1 MGSNIDAM
9 KLRSSM
15 TLFTMAAPEEDIF
28 MEVLNTFFAGEQCL
42 KTIRLLG
49 IG

>member
-1 MGSNIDAM
+1 M

-42 KTIRLLG
+42 KTISLLG
-49 IG
+49 IE